1 MKITELQLSGCF
13 LIESPKF
20 SDVRGSFVKTYHES
34 VFKDLG
40 IDMKIAE
47 EFYSFSKKDVIRGMH
62 FQLPP
67 SDHDK
72 FVYCANGAVLDVFL
86 DIRKESATFGQYL
99 AIELSSENARS
110 LFLPSGIAHGF
121 LSLADNSLMVYKTST
136 VHNPIKDAGISWNS
150 FGFEWP
156 VDTPIISDRD
166 LKHIPFSD
174 FNTPF

>member
-20 SDVRGSFVKTYHES
+20 SDMRGNFVKTYHES
-34 VFKDLG
+34 VFKDFG
-40 IDMKIAE
+40 IDMQIAE

-72 FVYCANGAVLDVFL
+72 LVYCANGSVLDVFL
-86 DIRKESATFGQYL
+86 DMRKESKTFGQCL
-99 AIELSSENARS
+99 SIELSSLNSRS
-110 LFLPSGIAHGF
+110 IFLPSGIAHGF
-121 LSLADNSLMVYKTST
+121 LSLEDNSLMVYKTST
-136 VHNPIKDAGISWNS
+136 IHNPIKDAGISWDS

-156 VDTPIISDRD
+156 VKSPIISARD
-166 LKHIPFSD
+166 LKHPKFAD
-174 FNTPF
+174 FNSPF

>member
-1 MKITELQLSGCF
+1 MKITELQIPGCF

-20 SDVRGSFVKTYHES
+20 GDARGSFVKTYHEAIFS
-34 VFKDLG
+34 ELG

-72 FVYCANGAVLDVFL
+72 LVYCANGSVLDVFL
-86 DIRKESATFGQYL
+86 DIRKDSKTFGQYL
-99 AIELSSENARS
+99 AIELSAMNARS

-121 LSLADNSLMVYKTST
+121 LSLEDNSLMVYKTST
-136 VHNPIKDAGISWNS
+136 VHNPIKDAGISWDS

-156 VDTPIISDRD
+156 VESPIISDRD
-166 LKHIPFSD
+166 LKHTSFVN